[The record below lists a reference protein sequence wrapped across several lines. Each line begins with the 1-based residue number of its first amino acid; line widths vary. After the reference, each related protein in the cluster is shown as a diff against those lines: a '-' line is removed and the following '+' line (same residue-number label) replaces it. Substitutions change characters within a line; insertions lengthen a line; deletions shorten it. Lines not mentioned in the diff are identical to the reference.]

1 MNEPTLPQIRSF
13 RLKNHHLDQKQAAS
27 LKSVQSLS
35 AACGFQNTPPGAW
48 ETALYNRLQNPDPV
62 WLQSLLSGK
71 SPVSGME
78 HPWRSYDFSS

>member
-35 AACGFQNTPPGAW
+35 AACGFQNTPPEPGRLPFTTASKTRIQPGCKVFSHKKISWFRHGASV
-48 ETALYNRLQNPDPV
+48 AFL
-62 WLQSLLSGK
+62 
-71 SPVSGME
+71 
-78 HPWRSYDFSS
+78 